1 MKRSIQTFLFVSC
14 ALAASGGPLLPPAL
28 PNVQAAATTK
38 AKSPIL
44 VEDALDAFYYDL
56 DRKSTTLI
64 PPMGDEKPE
73 VPAFPER
80 DGLHAKIAARL
91 ARVDSLRQRGAAGEN
106 NRGFLEPRG
115 TPSNVDQSTISDENA
130 DRLGIYE
137 AIGTQTKTHVDDV
150 GRTRAEK
157 VRVMGKRGVWV
168 QAPDGSW
175 AQKV

>member
-1 MKRSIQTFLFVSC
+1 MKRSIQTVLFVSC
-14 ALAASGGPLLPPAL
+14 VLAANGGPLIPPVPSL
-28 PNVQAAATTK
+28 QATATAK

-44 VEDALDAFYYDL
+44 VEDALEAFYFDL

-64 PPMGDEKPE
+64 PPLGDEKPE
-73 VPAFPER
+73 VPAFPDR

-91 ARVDSLRQRGAAGEN
+91 AKVDSLRQRGAAGES

-137 AIGTQTKTHVDDV
+137 AIGTQTKTHVDQV
-150 GRTRAEK
+150 GRVRAEK
-157 VRVMGKRGVWV
+157 LNVMAKRGVWV

-175 AQKV
+175 AQKI